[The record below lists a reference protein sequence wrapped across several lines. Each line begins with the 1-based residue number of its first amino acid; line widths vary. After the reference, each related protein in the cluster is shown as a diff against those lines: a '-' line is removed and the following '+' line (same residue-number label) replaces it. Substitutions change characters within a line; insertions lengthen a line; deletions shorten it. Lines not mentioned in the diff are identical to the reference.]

1 MKRRK
6 RIWIYVLLI
15 LLAAAAAVVIW
26 QRQNLRAVYTV
37 VTADKETIA
46 QDLAEKD
53 SKKQELL
60 DRYDVPVTLPTMEQR
75 EQMIKGKLS
84 AGELKQQMGLLPAD
98 EPDGAGAGKTGTPS
112 ATGKPS
118 GTGKPSATGKPPA
131 AAPQTQAPAVPEAPD
146 DPAAKAAA
154 LVEDCI
160 RSLCDLQVDM
170 LAQLGS
176 YRQDALN
183 EWNALSKEERTESQ
197 KMQIAL
203 EGLDR
208 CEALEKESDAKVHA
222 LLDACRGELTALGA
236 STDVLDELWDSY
248 SAEKQSTKTYFL
260 SQYA

>member
-15 LLAAAAAVVIW
+15 LLAALAAVVIW
-26 QRQNLRAVYTV
+26 QRQNIRAVYTV
-37 VTADKETIA
+37 VTADKEAIA
-46 QDLAEKD
+46 RDLEAKD
-53 SKKQELL
+53 SEKQALL
-60 DRYDVPVTLPTMEQR
+60 DRYDVSVTLPTMEQR
-75 EQMIKGKLS
+75 EQVIKGKLS
-84 AGELKQQMGLLPAD
+84 ADELKQQMGLQPAG
-98 EPDGAGAGKTGTPS
+98 EAETGKTGK
-112 ATGKPS
+112 TGKP
-118 GTGKPSATGKPPA
+118 GGTGKPPA

-183 EWNALSKEERTESQ
+183 EWNALSKEERTESR

>member
-15 LLAAAAAVVIW
+15 LLAAVAAVVIW
-26 QRQNLRAVYTV
+26 QRQNIRAVYTV

-98 EPDGAGAGKTGTPS
+98 ESGEAGSEKP
-112 ATGKPS
+112 GKP
-118 GTGKPSATGKPPA
+118 GQTGKPPA
-131 AAPQTQAPAVPEAPD
+131 AAPQTTPAAVPEAPD

-170 LAQLGS
+170 LEELGS

-183 EWNALSKEERTESQ
+183 EWNALSKEERTENR

-203 EGLDR
+203 NGLDR
-208 CEALEKESDAKVHA
+208 CEALEKQSDAKVQA
-222 LLDACRGELTALGA
+222 LLDACRGELSALGA
-236 STDVLDELWDSY
+236 STDVIDELWDSY
-248 SAEKQSTKTYFL
+248 SAEKQATKTYFL